1 MGLVK
6 IYFMT
11 IGASTIYPI
20 MIMAIEIVVS
30 PYYHLYNCSI
40 LNANTYVK
48 LNVGSYT
55 IIAES

>member
-1 MGLVK
+1 MVPVK
-6 IYFMT
+6 FYFMT

-20 MIMAIEIVVS
+20 MIMVIGIVVS

-40 LNANTYVK
+40 LNVHTYGK

-55 IIAES
+55 IVAES